1 MSTALW
7 LLLIQGVLGG
17 FDTIW
22 FHELKAQLPG
32 ERRAVSELRLHAA
45 RDFVYAILFGTLG
58 WLSWGGVL
66 VWVLALVLL
75 AEVGITLWDFL
86 EEDRTRSLPHGER
99 VTHAIMG
106 VVYGAFLAFLVP
118 EMMEWSVQPAGLHAR
133 ATGPIRFVLGAM
145 AVGVFV
151 SGFRDLMASA
161 RLASGRQAS
170 PLSANTPMHLA
181 AGTPPLENHRPLP
194 APAQGDRQYR

>member
-1 MSTALW
+1 QQMKQQRS
-7 LLLIQGVLGG
+7 
-17 FDTIW
+17 
-22 FHELKAQLPG
+22 G
-32 ERRAVSELRLHAA
+32 ERRAVSQLRLHAA
-45 RDFVYAILFGTLG
+45 PSFVFAILFGTLG

-66 VWVLALVLL
+66 VWLL
-75 AEVGITLWDFL
+75 AFFFSSRRRHTRWDFL

-145 AVGVFV
+145 AVGVFL

-181 AGTPPLENHRPLP
+181 ARTPPLENHRPLP